1 MRGRIPEST
10 IDARPLFEDN
20 TVVFCVTINQ
30 AAKERLTDYLG
41 TDGVVHRV
49 ALAALRTVSLATHN
63 IDEHTKSLLGKRA
76 ARQI

>member
-1 MRGRIPEST
+1 M
-10 IDARPLFEDN
+10 
-20 TVVFCVTINQ
+20 NQ
-30 AAKERLTDYLG
+30 AAKERLTDYPG

-63 IDEHTKSLLGKRA
+63 IDEHTKTLLGKRA